1 MLNKHTK
8 DMNKEEIIK
17 RIASIIINE
26 QGTLVQEKNF
36 EQVPV
41 HHMTTRELNVD
52 GDVVL
57 YIGAEG
63 LFCESGSKYLYTEL
77 DKSEVIEILEFFG

>member
-1 MLNKHTK
+1 MATI
-8 DMNKEEIIK
+8 KEYGIK
-17 RIASIIINE
+17 KIESFIDL
-26 QGTLVQEKNF
+26 QGTLVQEDNF

-57 YIGAEG
+57 YIGANG

-77 DKSEVIEILEFFG
+77 DTGEVLDIVDFLNLS